1 MLIGATRCDDMYE
14 NTIFPENQGPFGSVR
29 KCSASTVTDY
39 TSAQVKV
46 SQEPRPCLPPT
57 HGPLRLGRPQSHV
70 SGLHCFEDSLN
81 MLIHH
86 TALSKLHHHL
96 SKRSRPELPWA
107 RLLHYLFRFRFL
119 RPTVKRSCRRSS
131 PKFLCFAGLRSF
143 GFMPRSSAPA
153 DRPTAAM
160 SLGPGSA
167 ASATASHALD
177 QFGRWMRAFPCDP
190 FDRGTLRLNP
200 LRVIF
205 VNINCNQ

>member
-1 MLIGATRCDDMYE
+1 ML
-14 NTIFPENQGPFGSVR
+14 
-29 KCSASTVTDY
+29 
-39 TSAQVKV
+39 
-46 SQEPRPCLPPT
+46 L
-57 HGPLRLGRPQSHV
+57 
-70 SGLHCFEDSLN
+70 
-81 MLIHH
+81 HH

-167 ASATASHALD
+167 ASATPSHALD
-177 QFGRWMRAFPCDP
+177 QFGEGGCGHFRA
-190 FDRGTLRLNP
+190 TRLIAAHCASTRFGSSSSTSTATNELISAAACTFCGACVLECKICKAALIP
-200 LRVIF
+200 HESIFSEARIMSALCVVLCKVQGASPVPAGANRVLDLT
-205 VNINCNQ
+205 